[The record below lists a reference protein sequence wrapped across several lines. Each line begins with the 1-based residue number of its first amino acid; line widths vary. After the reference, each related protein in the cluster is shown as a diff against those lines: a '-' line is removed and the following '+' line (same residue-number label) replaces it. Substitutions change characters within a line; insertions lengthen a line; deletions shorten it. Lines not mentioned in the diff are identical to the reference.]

1 MVYNASVDTEYL
13 PMKQTQTIWNLKIRP
28 KDAPLIERLR
38 RASLIVD
45 QPASQIVRQ
54 AIREKLDQL
63 AAEFPQIDAT
73 TQQEATVTN

>member
-1 MVYNASVDTEYL
+1 
-13 PMKQTQTIWNLKIRP
+13 MKQTASTIWNLKIRP
-28 KDAPLIERLR
+28 VDAPLIERLR

-63 AAEFPQIDAT
+63 AREFPQIDAT
-73 TQQEATVTN
+73 ATQQTTVTN